1 MIMTDQEQK
10 NLRSYCADLL
20 KQHGIQFTPDEPIV
34 PPLYVIHKDM
44 ELNNRTNKEIASL
57 IQEALSRINPK
68 EFNFNSEEAAWKF
81 QMGITLR
88 WGLIGLLALM
98 LIWVAAWRWSMANDV
113 DRARTIIGA
122 SDNISELLKRTKKI
136 NEGSYIIDFTAAKGD
151 STQRFVEYEKL
162 NSKTVRIYLGRDT
175 RTSKP

>member
-1 MIMTDQEQK
+1 MTDREQK

-20 KQHGIQFTPDEPIV
+20 KEHGIQFTPDEPIV

-57 IQEALSRINPK
+57 INEALSRINPK
-68 EFNFNSEEAAWKF
+68 EFNFNSEGAAWKF

-88 WGLIGLLALM
+88 WGLIGLLVLM
-98 LIWVAAWRWSMANDV
+98 LIWVAAWRWSMTNDV
-113 DRARTIIGA
+113 DRARIIIGA
-122 SDNISELLKRTKKI
+122 SNNMSVLLKHTKKN
-136 NEGSYIIDFTAAKGD
+136 NESSYFIDFTAARGD
-151 STQRFVEYEKL
+151 SIRYFVEYERL
-162 NSKTVRIYLGRDT
+162 NPKTVRVYLGRDT